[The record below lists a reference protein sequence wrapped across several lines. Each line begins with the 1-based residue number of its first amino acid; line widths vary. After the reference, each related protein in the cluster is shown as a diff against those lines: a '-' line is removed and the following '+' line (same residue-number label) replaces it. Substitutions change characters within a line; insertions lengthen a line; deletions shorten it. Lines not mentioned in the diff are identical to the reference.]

1 MRIAVFTECYHDLNG
16 VGHTYRKLVE
26 YAERKGLKLDMYIP
40 GHGKVDEKGSVRVI
54 EVMVDIPI
62 EYYPEIFFDAWSV
75 PRHIFDHLPR
85 KVESNFRNENYDV
98 VLLATQGSMGLYAL
112 SAARKYKVPLVGSYH
127 TQASTYAEIR
137 MENFLG
143 HPSGPPLSLVP
154 KATKE
159 LAVKA
164 ETYYYSKTLFNFA
177 PTRMICSM
185 IEERFNRPTEVFRRG
200 VDIESFNPEKGRPR
214 DGRTVLLVSRLS
226 PEKGIDILKGF
237 KERLPDARLVI
248 VGDGPDR
255 KRLEQLIPEA
265 EFKGFMTGEAL
276 FEEFASADIFV
287 FPSVTETYGNVVQEA
302 MASGLPVVLDAGGP
316 SSELVRDGVDGFHY
330 KDANDMFQR
339 LFSLVENGTLC
350 TKMSGNARDAMEK
363 MTWDSVFDR
372 LYTDLA
378 KAGMMHRDRPH
389 IQS

>member
-1 MRIAVFTECYHDLNG
+1 MRVAVFTECYHDLNG
-16 VGHTYRKLVE
+16 VGHTYRQLVE

-40 GHGKVDEKGSVRVI
+40 GHGKVDDKGSVRVI
-54 EVMVDIPI
+54 EVHVDIPI
-62 EYYPEIFFDAWSV
+62 EYYPEIYFDAWSV

-112 SAARKYKVPLVGSYH
+112 SAARKYNVPLVGSYH

-143 HPSGPPLSLVP
+143 HPSGPPLSLIP

-164 ETYYYSKTLFNFA
+164 ESYYYSKTLFNFA
-177 PTRMICSM
+177 PTGMICSM
-185 IEERFNRPTEVFRRG
+185 IEERFKRPTEVFRRG
-200 VDIESFNPEKGRPR
+200 IDIGDFDPEKGRPR
-214 DGRTVLLVSRLS
+214 DGRTVLLVSRLA

-237 KERLPDARLVI
+237 KEKVPGGRLVI

-276 FEEFASADIFV
+276 FEEFASADVFV

-316 SSELVRDGVDGFHY
+316 SSELVRDGLDGFHY
-330 KDANDMFQR
+330 RDAEEMFGKLHQLLQDHEAR
-339 LFSLVENGTLC
+339 LN
-350 TKMSGNARDAMEK
+350 MARNAREAMEK

-372 LYTDLA
+372 LYLNLE
-378 KAGMMHRDRPH
+378 KATVMHTKNMG
-389 IQS
+389 Q